1 MSIVEQAVKRLEEL
15 RRAGVDI
22 PDARQLQAAVSS
34 GAIASRGTQT
44 SPKAAEA
51 ASGFRAD
58 SSRPNVAEPQRAR
71 QRPVDPRKTSRAV
84 ELDIERLASMGYL
97 TPVQSDRR
105 LADDFRN
112 VKLHV
117 LRNAEAATERGQKHG
132 NIVLVTSALP
142 GEGKTF
148 TSVNLALSIASQV
161 DQSVLLVDADV
172 LRPAAIA
179 RLGLEPQAGL
189 TDLLTHPEMPVSD
202 VLLRT
207 NIPKFSLLG
216 AGTVMERAAELL
228 GSVAMSELI
237 EDLAQRYPDRLIVI
251 DGPPVLVSTIS
262 RSLASQVGQIL
273 MVVEAEASKRTVV
286 LQALAA
292 LEGCPNVEVVLNKS
306 RLPPAG
312 SEYGYYGQHL

>member
-1 MSIVEQAVKRLEEL
+1 MSIIEQAVKRLEEL
-15 RRAGVDI
+15 RRAGVNL
-22 PDARQLQAAVSS
+22 PDARQHLAELSS
-34 GAIASRGTQT
+34 GTSARRETPSTSLATEKPNRFSVETAKT
-44 SPKAAEA
+44 SPDA
-51 ASGFRAD
+51 
-58 SSRPNVAEPQRAR
+58 QRAR
-71 QRPVDPRKTSRAV
+71 LRPVDPRKTSRAV
-84 ELDIERLASMGYL
+84 ELDLERLASVGFL
-97 TPVQSDRR
+97 TPAQSDRR

-117 LRNAEAATERGQKHG
+117 LRHAEAAAKRGQKHG
-132 NIVLVTSALP
+132 NTVLVTSALP

-179 RLGLEPQAGL
+179 RLGLDPQVGL
-189 TDLLTHPEMPVSD
+189 TDLLSRPDMPVAD

-216 AGTVMERAAELL
+216 AGTAMERAAELL
-228 GSVAMSELI
+228 GSAAMNDLI
-237 EDLAQRYPDRLIVI
+237 DDLAQRYPDRLVVV

-262 RSLASQVGQIL
+262 RSLASQVGQVL
-273 MVVEAEASKRTVV
+273 MIVEADTSRRGIVT
-286 LQALAA
+286 QALAA
-292 LEGCPNVEVVLNKS
+292 LDGCPHVQVVLNKS

-312 SEYGYYGQHL
+312 SDYGYYGQHA

>member
-1 MSIVEQAVKRLEEL
+1 MSIIEQAVKRLEEL
-15 RRAGVDI
+15 RRAGVDV
-22 PDARQLQAAVSS
+22 PDARQHQAAVSS
-34 GAIASRGTQT
+34 GVTASSGARSSLT
-44 SPKAAEA
+44 AAEA
-51 ASGFRAD
+51 AGRFRAD
-58 SSRPNVAEPQRAR
+58 AARPIAGESKRVR
-71 QRPVDPRKTSRAV
+71 QRPVDLRKTSRAV
-84 ELDIERLASMGYL
+84 ELDIERLAGMGYL
-97 TPVQSDRR
+97 TPAQSDRR

-179 RLGLEPQAGL
+179 RLGLEPQTGL
-189 TDLLTHPEMPVSD
+189 TDLLMHPDMPVAD

-228 GSVAMSELI
+228 GSAAMTELI
-237 EDLAQRYPDRLIVI
+237 DDLAQRYPDRLIVI

-262 RSLASQVGQIL
+262 RSLAPQVGQIL
-273 MVVEAEASKRTVV
+273 MIVEAEASKRAVV

-312 SEYGYYGQHL
+312 SEYGYYGQNL